1 MLRAITAAIMA
12 ASAAGHDSAA
22 QPMDHAHH
30 HAMAGMPAAP
40 ITISINPEARVS
52 VALTG
57 PMPGPRP
64 CAQPI
69 ALDVQVHNESFI
81 TSRLEA
87 RLVGVIP
94 PGVSVRLDPRPLSGK
109 MMDTR
114 SLQIVLGRPGPVDLT
129 VSFRAHND
137 VPDLGGRDR
146 VHFLVNCR

>member
-1 MLRAITAAIMA
+1 MMQD
-12 ASAAGHDSAA
+12 G
-22 QPMDHAHH
+22 AHH
-30 HAMAGMPAAP
+30 HMMTGMPAAP
-40 ITISINPEARVS
+40 IAISINPEARVS
-52 VALTG
+52 VALAG
-57 PMPGPRP
+57 PLPGPRP

-69 ALDVQVHNESFI
+69 ELDVLVHNESFI

-94 PGVSVRLDPRPLSGK
+94 RGVSVRFDPRPLSGK
-109 MMDTR
+109 MMDAR
-114 SLQIVLGRPGPVDLT
+114 SLQIMLERPGPVDLT

>member
-1 MLRAITAAIMA
+1 MAACAAIH
-12 ASAAGHDSAA
+12 GSAA
-22 QPMDHAHH
+22 QPMMPGDIHH
-30 HAMAGMPAAP
+30 HMMAAKPRAP

-52 VALTG
+52 VALAG
-57 PMPGPRP
+57 RMPGTRP

-69 ALDVQVHNESFI
+69 DVDVEVHNESFI

-94 PGVSVRLDPRPLSGK
+94 PGVSVRFDPQPLSGR
-109 MMDTR
+109 MMDMR
-114 SLQIVLGRPGPVDLT
+114 SLRIVLGKPGPVDLT

-146 VHFLVNCR
+146 VNFLVNCR